1 MSTKLII
8 YDYEIFKYDSLL
20 GAYIIDADDNLTLYQ
35 TWDRKEIEDF
45 YEANKNNVWIGHNNF
60 GYDDHITEAI
70 VTGMNPYV
78 VSKGIIDKTAKVNK
92 YVNIQLHSYDNTNKM
107 NYSLKLSE
115 LIVGKNVHETDVDFN
130 LDRHLTEEEKKLEEA
145 YNRDDLEMTLYN
157 FRIFFNQFQLRVDLI
172 KEFKLDFDKVM
183 HSTEAGIAATVL
195 LAKRN
200 PNLINEPYHP
210 KTLKTLRVK
219 DEELLNWYYNEEFRE
234 GKVLTRLYGGCEV
247 KIASGGAHGALENV
261 YIRKA
266 LYFDVSGYY
275 NLIMILYDM
284 LSRSVSEEGKKRYI
298 NMYYEQLKMKKSNP
312 LKRAAYKTILLA
324 VFGAQINEYSDFYDP
339 WKGPLVPV
347 TGEVFLVD
355 LMEKLDGL
363 IKVVQ
368 STIDWAELKQ
378 LLPYQGCQ

>member
-1 MSTKLII
+1 MSTKLIV

-20 GAYIIDADDNLTLYQ
+20 GAYIIDSDDNITKFQ
-35 TWDRKEIEDF
+35 TWNVEEIKQF
-45 YEANKNNVWIGHNNF
+45 YKDNINNVWIGHNNF
-60 GYDDHITEAI
+60 GYDDHITETI
-70 VTGMNPYV
+70 VTGLNPYIK
-78 VSKGIIDKTAKVNK
+78 SRGIIDKTIKVNK
-92 YVNIQLHSYDNTNKM
+92 RVSIPLHSYDNTNKT

-115 LIVGKNVHETDVDFN
+115 LIVGKRVHETDIDFN
-130 LDRHLTEEEKKLEEA
+130 LDRPLTEEEKKLEEE
-145 YNRDDLEMTLYN
+145 YNKDDLEMTLYN
-157 FRIFFNQFQLRVDLI
+157 FKIFFNQFQLRVDLI
-172 KEFKLDFDKVM
+172 KEFGLDFDEAM
-183 HSTEAGIAATVL
+183 HSTDAGIAAKVL

-200 PNLINEPYHP
+200 PNLINKPYHP

-234 GKVLTRLYGGCEV
+234 GKTLTRTYGGCEV
-247 KIASGGAHGALENV
+247 NIASGGAHGAICNS
-261 YIRKA
+261 YFDRA

-275 NLIMILYDM
+275 NLIMILYDL

-298 NMYYEQLKMKKSNP
+298 NMYYEQLKMKKTNP

-347 TGEVFLVD
+347 TGEMFLID

-363 IKVVQ
+363 VKVIQ